1 MNTMQLYNYPIIF
14 FDSTCILCNSSVQF
28 ILRHEYSSISHFAP
42 LNGIVFSE
50 LYTPSIKDIP
60 DSILVYKNGVFLS
73 KTEAIIAI
81 MIAMGFYWKYLA
93 ALLWLIPPFIRNTIY
108 DYIATNR
115 IQWFGRQESC
125 LLPNKENIHRF
136 HN

>member
-1 MNTMQLYNYPIIF
+1 MKNLQIYTYPIIF

-28 ILRHEYSSISHFAP
+28 ILRHEHSSLSHFAP
-42 LNGIVFSE
+42 LHGIIFSE
-50 LYTPSIKDIP
+50 LYTSSITEIP

-93 ALLWLIPPFIRNTIY
+93 SLLWLIPPFLRNAIY
-108 DYIATNR
+108 DLIAANR

-125 LLPNKENIHRF
+125 LLPNKENSHRF
-136 HN
+136 HS

>member
-1 MNTMQLYNYPIIF
+1 MKNMQTYSYPIIF
-14 FDSTCILCNSSVQF
+14 FDSTCILCNSSIQF
-28 ILRHEYSSISHFAP
+28 ILRHEHSSLSHFAP
-42 LNGIVFSE
+42 LNGIIFSE
-50 LYTPSIKDIP
+50 LYTQSITDIP

-93 ALLWLIPPFIRNTIY
+93 SLLWLIPPFLRNAIY
-108 DYIATNR
+108 DYIAINR

-125 LLPNKENIHRF
+125 LLPNTENNHRF
-136 HN
+136 LS